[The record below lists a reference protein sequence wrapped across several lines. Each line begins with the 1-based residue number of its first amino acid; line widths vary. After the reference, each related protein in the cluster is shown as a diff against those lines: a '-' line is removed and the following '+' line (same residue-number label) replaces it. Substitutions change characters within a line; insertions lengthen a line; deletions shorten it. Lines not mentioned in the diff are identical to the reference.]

1 VLAGVTKDQF
11 TGPRMESTAIQLA
24 FKTAIVGG
32 MPDPKPSTDDVE
44 FLKIDQTSRRAAG
57 LSIQFTVAVDDPTKA
72 AAILDTFLKDSGTN
86 GFLTALKAAV
96 EAQGLTSVFP
106 VTGVTVTQ
114 SPTTH
119 TSGSS
124 SAPSSSSSS
133 GLAGWAIALIV
144 IACAIVVLGI
154 VGGVVFA
161 VFGRTHNKHED
172 NMAVVYNSR
181 TGNEELSPKHK
192 SSSSLPEHKDPSKP
206 PPDTAL

>member
-1 VLAGVTKDQF
+1 MLAGVTKAQF
-11 TGPRMESTAIQLA
+11 TGPNSTGIQLA

-32 MPDPKPSTDDVE
+32 MPDPKPTTDDVE
-44 FLKIDQTSRRAAG
+44 FLKIVDTSRRAAG

-72 AAILDTFLKDSGTN
+72 AASLDAFLKDSGAN
-86 GFLTALKAAV
+86 GFLKALQAAV
-96 EAQGLTSVFP
+96 EAQGLTSIFP

-114 SPTTH
+114 SPTHHKST
-119 TSGSS
+119 
-124 SAPSSSSSS
+124 SSSSSS

-161 VFGRTHNKHED
+161 VFGRTKHED
-172 NMAVVYNSR
+172 NMAVVYNTR

-192 SSSSLPEHKDPSKP
+192 SSSSLPEHKEPSKAP
-206 PPDTAL
+206 PETAL